1 VEGTELP
8 AAGNETINGH
18 VTGHAQPGRGRDPTA
33 AFGRVC
39 LINLKRRPDRLAHFR
54 RLQREAGWGLPEAV
68 VFEAI
73 EGDTVGAPP
82 HFTQG
87 GGAWGCLRSHVTCLE
102 RALMD
107 GVGAVLILEDDVTW
121 FPDAWPRLRDF
132 LARVPDDWDQLMLG
146 GQHLRPPRPAGDG
159 VVRCTD
165 CQRTHAYAIRGPALK
180 SLLRLWYTASVH
192 IDWVMGPWQQG
203 WKVYAPAEF
212 VFGQAGGR
220 SDISGR
226 VSEAKFWTSPREA
239 PVVWLDAPPDVVRRL
254 RGHGLHTGYRRAAD
268 GHDVG
273 LAEVAA
279 APDRDRA
286 LRRWLDTLLWE
297 CASDRGKVVAVWHP
311 GVSAD
316 DVRRVHPRVVE
327 VRGRTA
333 EECLAQLGGLDLRP
347 VPAASHLLLLRAP
360 REVAES
366 LGGFHL
372 GYWRDQ
378 VTGQDNGLRQ
388 AAAARDRLA
397 RLREWVQVVGEEA
410 ERIGA
415 VPCVWHEG
423 ISADDLRAA
432 TDRTVVEVEGGTV
445 EEALARWKGAVGA

>member
-1 VEGTELP
+1 MNSQVTSP
-8 AAGNETINGH
+8 AL
-18 VTGHAQPGRGRDPTA
+18 PGRDRHPAA
-33 AFGRVC
+33 AFGRVY
-39 LINLKRRPDRLAHFR
+39 LISLKRRTDRLANFR
-54 RLQREAGWGLPEAV
+54 RLQQEAGWELPEPV

-73 EGDTVGAPP
+73 HGDTVGVPG

-87 GGAWGCLRSHVTCLE
+87 GGGWGCLRSHVTCLE

-107 GVGAVLILEDDVTW
+107 EVGSVLMLEDDVTW
-121 FPDAWPRLRDF
+121 FPDCWPRLRDF
-132 LARVPDDWDQLMLG
+132 LARVPGDWDQLMLG
-146 GQHLRPPRPAGDG
+146 GQHLRPPQPAGDG

-165 CQRTHAYAIRGPALK
+165 CQRTHAYAVRGAALK
-180 SLLRLWYTASVH
+180 SLLRLWYTATVH

-203 WKVYAPAEF
+203 WKVYAPADF

-226 VSEAKFWTSPREA
+226 VSEAKFWTSPKEA
-239 PVVWLDAPPDVVRRL
+239 PVVWLDAPPEVVRRL
-254 RGHGLHTGYRRAAD
+254 RGHGLHTGYRRTAD
-268 GHDVG
+268 GYDVG

-279 APDRDRA
+279 AQNRDRP

-316 DVRRVHPRVVE
+316 DVRRVHPRVIE
-327 VRGRTA
+327 VRGTTA
-333 EECLAQLGGLDLRP
+333 EECLAQLEGLGLRP
-347 VPAASHLLLLRAP
+347 VPAASHLLVLRAP
-360 REVAES
+360 REVAEA

-388 AAAARDRLA
+388 AAAAQDRVA
-397 RLREWVQVVGEEA
+397 RLREWVKAVGEEA
-410 ERIGA
+410 ERVGA
-415 VPCVWHEG
+415 VPCVWHDG
-423 ISADDLRAA
+423 ITPEDLRRA
-432 TDRTVVEVEGGTV
+432 TDRTVVEVRAASA
-445 EEALARWKGAVGA
+445 EEALSVWRDALRGEDHAAVERE